1 MGLQPAAGYDMILC
15 SLQLMPYWPCRRQ
28 RRKFLGR
35 SLLCTWDAGP
45 NSPEGGDSGMRK
57 YECVYVISPTLEEE
71 QVKALVQKFNDLV
84 SQNGELESTEEWGKR
99 KFAYEV
105 QKQKEGYYVLM
116 NFSANPDFPAEL
128 ERNFKITEGIL
139 KYLVVLRK

>member
-1 MGLQPAAGYDMILC
+1 
-15 SLQLMPYWPCRRQ
+15 
-28 RRKFLGR
+28 
-35 SLLCTWDAGP
+35 
-45 NSPEGGDSGMRK
+45 MRK

>member
-1 MGLQPAAGYDMILC
+1 
-15 SLQLMPYWPCRRQ
+15 
-28 RRKFLGR
+28 
-35 SLLCTWDAGP
+35 
-45 NSPEGGDSGMRK
+45 MRK

-116 NFSANPDFPAEL
+116 HFTANPDFPTEL
-128 ERNFKITEGIL
+128 ERNFKITENIL
-139 KYLVVLRK
+139 KFLIVRRKA